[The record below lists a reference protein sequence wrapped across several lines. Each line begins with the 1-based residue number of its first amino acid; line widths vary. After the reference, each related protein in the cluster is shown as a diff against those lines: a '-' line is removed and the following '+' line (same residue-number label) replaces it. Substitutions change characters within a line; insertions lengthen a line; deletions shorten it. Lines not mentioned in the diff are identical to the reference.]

1 MKMAL
6 EIWNRI
12 IFNLHRAT
20 FNKKIELT
28 GTKNVDRSLD
38 FVVSGSSLPSSSSKS
53 LEQKNV

>member
-20 FNKKIELT
+20 FKKNRADWNQE
-28 GTKNVDRSLD
+28 RR
-38 FVVSGSSLPSSSSKS
+38 
-53 LEQKNV
+53 